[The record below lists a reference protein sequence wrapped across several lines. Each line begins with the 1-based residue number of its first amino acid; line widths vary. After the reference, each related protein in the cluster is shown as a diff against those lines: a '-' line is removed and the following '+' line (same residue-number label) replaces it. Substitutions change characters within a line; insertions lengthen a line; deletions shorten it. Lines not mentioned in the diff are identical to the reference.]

1 MSSYKRKTE
10 TKEKEFEEIKTE
22 NDKTYFLLNN
32 GNITKESLNVTS
44 AQRSDDSNDSEE
56 IAQWNYDS
64 DDNESVAQWNDDSD
78 DTESLAQWN
87 DSDDSEA
94 NEERGVK
101 SDATKRPLI
110 GDHET
115 QESEGGEVNLHKH
128 RDDCKKNPGHMQ
140 FIPVDTFTLNDLPK
154 EYQDNDL
161 YEFLKVIA
169 DLTVRINVEITSPD
183 RPEFW
188 PETTQPYPFY
198 KTSKPENLR
207 TGSGIVRHVTK
218 FQDGVRQD
226 GYIGPTVYKKCW
238 CKKCEGSDSASSVW
252 WEIDVNTATHVVF
265 DDIEASHTILR
276 LFFDRENCDKV
287 VVDTVSVQ
295 YFNIEYDMCGLKC
308 VTCDENLGKK
318 LIEMWK
324 DYEII
329 HGKVFNKYKSASVE
343 NTSQGVEFK
352 LNFIVSHPHGCSKQ
366 VSVGEWKDRLEV
378 GEDRAK
384 FTYTTC
390 TCPGSSG
397 AHVICL
403 GYNDDWLSDLVHSG
417 TLDSKINYSGVG
429 LF

>member
-10 TKEKEFEEIKTE
+10 IKEREFEEIKTE

-32 GNITKESLNVTS
+32 VQCGNITKESLNVTS

-56 IAQWNYDS
+56 NAQWNYDS
-64 DDNESVAQWNDDSD
+64 DDNESVAQWND
-78 DTESLAQWN
+78 
-87 DSDDSEA
+87 SDDSEA
-94 NEERGVK
+94 NEERDVK
-101 SDATKRPLI
+101 SDATKGPLI
-110 GDHET
+110 GIMK
-115 QESEGGEVNLHKH
+115 L
-128 RDDCKKNPGHMQ
+128 KK
-140 FIPVDTFTLNDLPK
+140 
-154 EYQDNDL
+154 YQDNDL

-308 VTCDENLGKK
+308 VTCDENLGNK

-329 HGKVFNKYKSASVE
+329 HGKVFNKYKSASVK

-366 VSVGEWKDRLEV
+366 VSVGQWMGRLEV

-384 FTYTTC
+384 FTYNTC